1 VSPPEKI
8 ENRATMPKGVVMSK
22 TKLNSDMID
31 ALSICQAL
39 DDSAQMLTLS
49 DGSNWAAW
57 VRYFL
62 EALEHK
68 ASNSGIY
75 EAFLESLGD
84 ELSARLEQ
92 GQW

>member
-1 VSPPEKI
+1 
-8 ENRATMPKGVVMSK
+8 MPKGVVMSK
-22 TKLNSDMID
+22 TKLNSDMVD
-31 ALSICQAL
+31 ALSICQTL

-68 ASNSGIY
+68 APNNGAY
-75 EAFLESLGD
+75 EAFLKSLGD
-84 ELSARLEQ
+84 ELDTRLER